1 MKLLVF
7 YGLYEGEKVS
17 APLALGQ
24 LLAILAGHEVDVLIL
39 DDASPSHI
47 GEQMKARFAG
57 QGAGRI
63 DVLRLEHST
72 GYRGSIDRTFSALQW
87 AVQTGRA
94 YDYVLRVDADV
105 HFCRPDLANL
115 FAPGVLPTQGII
127 GQPLVMRSRDFAQVW
142 ADVLPVGFR
151 RRRTDDS
158 KIEHQWELKRGR
170 PVWWHNIG
178 WRALAN
184 GFRGVIIP
192 GCFIIIA
199 GATLAALHN
208 RGWLD
213 RPRTSLGLAFGDD
226 TILAL
231 ATRAIGHPVIDART
245 LMPDWSCCLF
255 ITTETTSATV
265 RAAGHYFIHP
275 LKDVAWANE
284 LRQALTHE

>member
-1 MKLLVF
+1 MKLLIF
-7 YGLYEGEKVS
+7 YGLHEGEKS
-17 APLALGQ
+17 IAAHALGQ

-39 DDASPSHI
+39 DDASSSRV
-47 GEQMKARFAG
+47 GEKTKARFAI
-57 QGAGRI
+57 QGLGRI

-87 AVQTGRA
+87 VAQTGRA

-115 FAPGVLPTQGII
+115 FAPGVLPAQGLI
-127 GQPLVMRSRDFAQVW
+127 GQPLVMRSRDFVQVW

-151 RRRTDDS
+151 RRHTADG
-158 KIEHQWELKRGR
+158 KIEHQWEFKRFH

-178 WRALAN
+178 WCALAN
-184 GFRGVIIP
+184 GFRGVIVP

-199 GATLAALHN
+199 GTTLAAFQS
-208 RGWLD
+208 RGWLN

-231 ATRAIGHPVIDART
+231 ATRAVGHPVIDART
-245 LMPDWSCCLF
+245 LVPDWSCNLF
-255 ITTETTSATV
+255 ITPETTAATV

-284 LRQALTHE
+284 LRQALTT